1 MNVKIRA
8 LIVVLIGISGI
19 LLVNNY
25 HAKRWSVSTK
35 SSTLYGEQVVIAK
48 SSKDENGLF
57 GIRCMSNSEVDML
70 IDAKSYLGH
79 APVAVRYRVGES
91 GEELA
96 FMADTSSDGRVVKI
110 YLGSVF
116 LEELLRGKEQGEL
129 IVGIEVQGKA
139 PKEMV
144 FDISRLGDAVLPYRK
159 ICGVGK

>member
-1 MNVKIRA
+1 MDAKTRGVITVA
-8 LIVVLIGISGI
+8 LVVIVV

-25 HAKRWSVSTK
+25 YAKRWSVTTK
-35 SSTLYGEQVVIAK
+35 SSTLYGDQVVIAK

-96 FMADTSSDGRVVKI
+96 FMADTSSNGHVVKI

-116 LEELLRGKEQGEL
+116 LEELLRGKEQGVL
-129 IVGIEVQGKA
+129 IVGIEAQGKA

>member
-1 MNVKIRA
+1 MSVKIRA
-8 LIVVLIGISGI
+8 LIVVLIGVVGV
-19 LLVNNY
+19 LLIHSY
-25 HAKRWSVSTK
+25 HVKRWSVTTK

-57 GIRCMSNSEVDML
+57 GIRCSRNSEVDML

-79 APVAVRYRVGES
+79 EPVVVRYKLGES
-91 GEELA
+91 GKELA
-96 FMADTSSDGRVVKI
+96 FRAETSRSGRVVQI

-116 LEELLRGKEQGEL
+116 LEELLRGTDQGVL
-129 IVGIEVQGKA
+129 IVGIEAQGKA

-159 ICGVGK
+159 ICRVE